1 MDKVVWAASLRKSI
15 IIAVRVSH
23 SSLVSSDRMKPSQLV
38 DEVSDF
44 DAKIEE
50 QILDA
55 KTKRVK
61 DYKKTK
67 MNKGIMVFEEFL
79 KKLENTWKG
88 KKIELSVGAY
98 RSVASILLLL
108 ASLNNTNGVDRNDD
122 ICGNYNGRRL
132 YLGLGERGF
141 LTAKNV
147 TSQLYSRLQFS
158 DDNISSHEKCNLE
171 IVTCPSCVISVTFRH
186 LNLSHHCGGGNV
198 VMDSPCRCDLVWL
211 SEPSYEDV
219 SKMPFCGL
227 YSPLMT
233 NNIVNMLTYR
243 SLTRTLAVA
252 LMFSESHQHAF
263 TLEYSSERNGSNSGI
278 LKSPYFPASYPR
290 DLDTEYVITCQPETS
305 SNCRV
310 RVLFQDFQIATG
322 SIMEVIQGL
331 TSEQPVLET
340 LHHPMIPVHSPRDKE
355 HVIPI
360 NDGFY
365 VSLRGIFGPA
375 SRIAIVYTAFN
386 YMDTGGSTR
395 AGAGSSWARVKLTLR
410 LTPLIRTRQE
420 AFPLC
425 QGDVPHLEI
434 LVGCLLVVALRHC
447 LEGLILL
454 ISAMIVLLYRLGA
467 RARQQRELQNQLRSI
482 SVMLDGALHDDQP
495 PDDPP
500 IYEAP
505 PDYNE
510 VIKVFIDP
518 IESQRRK
525 RKRQLHHKNGSRR
538 SQSTPRKALRNAS
551 PSGSDH
557 IPSTRT
563 FLEVP
568 QMSTDTSDD
577 YATISTCG
585 LLEVERNIV
594 HLQPYNNIMS
604 RSCQTTPIPDSPP
617 PPYVASLCPVSMDL
631 GCFGRVRSEGDLT
644 THVSRDNTSLHQ
656 NYNRMSVVGQSAQ
669 QSWLLYNGRD
679 SGNHCLSEIVCIT
692 GPQAN
697 HTQIPDYP
705 YNEACS
711 GLNINPTQESS
722 SSSMDS
728 DDNETKNLNVRE
740 PVVVPLCKILM
751 NAKDQAILAD
761 MYVVFQ
767 WDCCQLY
774 NARH

>member
-1 MDKVVWAASLRKSI
+1 
-15 IIAVRVSH
+15 
-23 SSLVSSDRMKPSQLV
+23 
-38 DEVSDF
+38 
-44 DAKIEE
+44 
-50 QILDA
+50 
-55 KTKRVK
+55 
-61 DYKKTK
+61 
-67 MNKGIMVFEEFL
+67 
-79 KKLENTWKG
+79 
-88 KKIELSVGAY
+88 GAY

-322 SIMEVIQGL
+322 SIMEFYDWNGQRLEVSSGSQFRPPVILSTGPSLLVHFYANGGSGNGYKAIYSFISDCGGFVENLGGAITMMNMVDRGTKAYDCVWLIRPPQNYLHLKTHLYLKIATFADMGVTDIQVIQGL

-340 LHHPMIPVHSPRDKE
+340 LHHPMISVHSPRDKE

-386 YMDTGGSTR
+386 YMG
-395 AGAGSSWARVKLTLR
+395 W
-410 LTPLIRTRQE
+410 
-420 AFPLC
+420 
-425 QGDVPHLEI
+425 
-434 LVGCLLVVALRHC
+434 
-447 LEGLILL
+447 
-454 ISAMIVLLYRLGA
+454 
-467 RARQQRELQNQLRSI
+467 
-482 SVMLDGALHDDQP
+482 
-495 PDDPP
+495 
-500 IYEAP
+500 
-505 PDYNE
+505 
-510 VIKVFIDP
+510 
-518 IESQRRK
+518 
-525 RKRQLHHKNGSRR
+525 
-538 SQSTPRKALRNAS
+538 
-551 PSGSDH
+551 
-557 IPSTRT
+557 
-563 FLEVP
+563 
-568 QMSTDTSDD
+568 
-577 YATISTCG
+577 
-585 LLEVERNIV
+585 
-594 HLQPYNNIMS
+594 
-604 RSCQTTPIPDSPP
+604 
-617 PPYVASLCPVSMDL
+617 
-631 GCFGRVRSEGDLT
+631 
-644 THVSRDNTSLHQ
+644 
-656 NYNRMSVVGQSAQ
+656 
-669 QSWLLYNGRD
+669 
-679 SGNHCLSEIVCIT
+679 
-692 GPQAN
+692 
-697 HTQIPDYP
+697 
-705 YNEACS
+705 
-711 GLNINPTQESS
+711 
-722 SSSMDS
+722 
-728 DDNETKNLNVRE
+728 
-740 PVVVPLCKILM
+740 
-751 NAKDQAILAD
+751 
-761 MYVVFQ
+761 
-767 WDCCQLY
+767 
-774 NARH
+774 